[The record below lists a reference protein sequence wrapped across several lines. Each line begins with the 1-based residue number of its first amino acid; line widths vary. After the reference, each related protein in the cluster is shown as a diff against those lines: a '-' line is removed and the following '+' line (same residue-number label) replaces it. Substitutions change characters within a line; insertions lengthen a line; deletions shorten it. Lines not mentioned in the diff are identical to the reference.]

1 MSQNLLLIWIQEIC
15 RSCCRKTIYY
25 LLILIAKTLDGT
37 PMMMQVEG
45 SLTFTDNAGEG
56 FKIFGRGTEWET
68 IKGGK
73 TATRAA
79 EEAEIFKILLLQHA
93 AAVPEGL
100 EADLY
105 ARELAKYFPND
116 PPPKVGDPNADP
128 NAPRTSV
135 IGETSNSGPNDF
147 R

>member
-1 MSQNLLLIWIQEIC
+1 MSQN
-15 RSCCRKTIYY
+15 RFRFRKYIDHAVVLKRYHF
-25 LLILIAKTLDGT
+25 LILIAKKL
-37 PMMMQVEG
+37 QVEG

-56 FKIFGRGTEWET
+56 FKVFGRGTEWET

-73 TATRAA
+73 TATQAA
-79 EEAEIFKILLLQHA
+79 EEAEIFKLLLLQHA

-105 ARELAKYFPND
+105 AREIARYFPND
-116 PPPKVGDPNADP
+116 PPPKDGDPNAPLADP

-135 IGETSNSGPNDF
+135 IGEVLQQSISRTSNLNA
-147 R
+147 